1 MININTG
8 IFVTITAI
16 FIIALSMIETWQYNM
31 VSKSSKR
38 LESLKQLNEST
49 KFYNDLQNNYHF
61 STRVNSKP
69 KFDRF
74 NFDRFLDETVWDH
87 PNLRRAAQKLLE
99 NRLAYQKYIKQADH
113 IESSVTPEEAASLH
127 IPFKRYIHI
136 EEQLFQRN
144 KLNPLLDSKVELSV
158 TYVSPKGRNRYHAKE
173 EYPLGD
179 VIPRY
184 DDLVKKEEQKTD
196 AVIQRQHERSL
207 MTDKLRYSILKRD
220 GFRCQICGRGAEDG
234 VKLHVDHI
242 IPVSKGGKTV
252 PENLRTLC
260 EDCNLGK
267 GDELE

>member
-16 FIIALSMIETWQYNM
+16 FIIALSMIETWQYNT

-49 KFYNDLQNNYHF
+49 ELHNYLQKSYRF

-74 NFDRFLDETVWDH
+74 NFGYFFDDTVWDN
-87 PNLRRAAQKLLE
+87 PDLRQAAQKLLD
-99 NRLAYQKYIKQADH
+99 NRRTYKKYIEQADQ
-113 IESSVTPEEAASLH
+113 IQSSATPEEAASLH
-127 IPFKRYIHI
+127 IPFKRYLHI

-144 KLNPLLDSKVELSV
+144 KLNPLIDSKVDLSV
-158 TYVSPKGRNRYHAKE
+158 TYVSPKGRNHYHKKAE
-173 EYPLGD
+173 CPLSD

-184 DDLVKKEEQKTD
+184 KVLVEQEEQKTE
-196 AVIQRQHERSL
+196 AAIQRQRERSL

-220 GFRCQICGRGAEDG
+220 GFHCQICGRGAEDG

>member
-8 IFVTITAI
+8 IFVIITAI
-16 FIIALSMIETWQYNM
+16 FIIALSMVESWQYNT

-49 KFYNDLQNNYHF
+49 EFHSDLQNSYRF
-61 STRVNSKP
+61 STRVNTKP

-74 NFDRFLDETVWDH
+74 NFDRFFDDTVWDN
-87 PNLRRAAQKLLE
+87 PDLRQAAQKLLE
-99 NRLAYQKYIKQADH
+99 NRRTYPKYMEQADQ
-113 IESSVTPEEAASLH
+113 IQSSATSEEAASLH
-127 IPFKRYIHI
+127 IPFKRYVHI

-158 TYVSPKGRNRYHAKE
+158 TYVSPKGKNRYHAE
-173 EYPLGD
+173 AEYPLSD

-184 DDLVKKEEQKTD
+184 KALVKKEEQKTD

-220 GFRCQICGRGAEDG
+220 GFRCQICGRGAKDG

-267 GDELE
+267 GDDLE